1 MVEIPKAMIIEKIRS
16 RSGSEAAERADDELP
31 DKVDLDSDAEL
42 LQRFD
47 LDPDELRD
55 EFEGQ
60 SPAAT

>member
-1 MVEIPKAMIIEKIRS
+1 VVEIPKAMVIEKIRS
-16 RSGSEAAERADDELP
+16 RGGSEAAERADDELP
-31 DKVDLDSDAEL
+31 DKVDLDSDGEL
-42 LQRFD
+42 LRRFD